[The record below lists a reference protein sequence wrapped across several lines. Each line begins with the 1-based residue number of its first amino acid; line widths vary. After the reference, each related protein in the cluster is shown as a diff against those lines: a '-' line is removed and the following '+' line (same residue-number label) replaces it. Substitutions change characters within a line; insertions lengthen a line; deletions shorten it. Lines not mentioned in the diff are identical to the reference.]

1 MADDTKLI
9 LRELEK
15 INQRMGD
22 MHGDLNGK
30 MNAMHDDL
38 DSKINAIHDN
48 LNGKINDLNGKIDA
62 IHDDLNGK
70 IIDLNDK
77 MDAIHDDL
85 NDKIID
91 LQKANTKIQVLIETE
106 IIKMIDLIGNGHD
119 FLQMRVNE
127 ALKMEEKWEGMGLE
141 QIMQRIEL
149 NKLKDHLGIA

>member
-48 LNGKINDLNGKIDA
+48 LNGKINDLNG
-62 IHDDLNGK
+62 
-70 IIDLNDK
+70 K

>member
-22 MHGDLNGK
+22 MHGDLDG
-30 MNAMHDDL
+30 
-38 DSKINAIHDN
+38 KINAIHDN
-48 LNGKINDLNGKIDA
+48 LNGKIDA

>member
-62 IHDDLNGK
+62 IHDDLNG
-70 IIDLNDK
+70 K